1 MDTLKGATEKD
12 IVYSGLEEIMCHT
25 MRENWELA
33 KRFDY
38 NIRIAGFV
46 SAIDRVGEAYKF
58 NGLTF

>member
-1 MDTLKGATEKD
+1 
-12 IVYSGLEEIMCHT
+12 MCHT